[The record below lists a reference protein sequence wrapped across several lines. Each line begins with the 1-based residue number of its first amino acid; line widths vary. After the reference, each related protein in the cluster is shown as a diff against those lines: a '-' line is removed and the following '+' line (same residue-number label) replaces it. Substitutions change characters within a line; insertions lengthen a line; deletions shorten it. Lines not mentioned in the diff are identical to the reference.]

1 MLFYREYLSL
11 WIHLRKI
18 MPNITLRDIAKT
30 LDLSVSTVSKA
41 LRDSYEISEATKR
54 RVVDFARANHY
65 LPNRMAK
72 SLKEGKS
79 GSIGVVVCS
88 IDNSFVSR
96 MLDGIDGTCA
106 ASGYDII
113 IMQSKES
120 LLQERA
126 CLKQLEARG
135 VEGMLVSPSAETVD
149 MGHFDLLSAAGMP
162 VVFFDRVSKRSD
174 TFQVGINNQEGA
186 FLATQH
192 LIDNGYRRIAMLNI
206 GPDIY
211 FAEQRG
217 EGYREAL
224 AANGIYY
231 REEYVRICTPSD
243 RETLKAGVGASI
255 RSLFALP
262 EKPDALFTTTDQLST
277 YSLSA
282 LHELGYRIP
291 DDIAL
296 IGFSNTEF
304 AGMLTPPL
312 SAVYQPAFEIG
323 RQAAEMLIGLI
334 GGKESMDFETIML
347 PVRLDVRESS
357 RLKG

>member
-1 MLFYREYLSL
+1 
-11 WIHLRKI
+11 
-18 MPNITLRDIAKT
+18 MPNITLRDIAKA
-30 LDLSVSTVSKA
+30 LELSVSTVSKA
-41 LRDSYEISEATKR
+41 LRDSYEISSATKK

-65 LPNRMAK
+65 LPNRMAQ

-96 MLDGIDGTCA
+96 MLDGIDGACA

-120 LLQERA
+120 LLQEQA

-135 VEGMLVSPSAETVD
+135 VEGVLISPSAETMD
-149 MGHFDLLSAAGMP
+149 MQHIDQLTAAGVP
-162 VVFFDRVSKRSD
+162 VVCFDRISD
-174 TFQVGINNQEGA
+174 RLDVFQVGIDNRDGA
-186 FLATQH
+186 FRATQH

-206 GPDIY
+206 GPGIY

-224 AANGIYY
+224 ALNGIGY
-231 REEYVRICTPSD
+231 RDAYVRLCEPMD
-243 RETLKAGVGASI
+243 RETLKASIDSNI
-255 RSLFALP
+255 RSLLALRDR
-262 EKPDALFTTTDQLST
+262 PDALFAATDQLST
-277 YSLSA
+277 YSLKV

-304 AGMLTPPL
+304 AEMLTPPL
-312 SAVYQPAFEIG
+312 STVYQPAFEIG
-323 RQAAEMLIGLI
+323 CRAAEMLVGLI
-334 GGKESMDFETIML
+334 HGRECREVETIML
-347 PVRLDVRESS
+347 PVRLDARESS
-357 RLKG
+357 RFKH

>member
-1 MLFYREYLSL
+1 
-11 WIHLRKI
+11 
-18 MPNITLRDIAKT
+18 MPNITLRDIAKA

-41 LRDSYEISEATKR
+41 LRDSYEISGATKK
-54 RVVDFARANHY
+54 RVVDFARANNY

-135 VEGMLVSPSAETVD
+135 VEGVLISPSAETVD
-149 MGHFDLLSAAGMP
+149 TEHIDQLAAAGKP
-162 VVFFDRVSKRSD
+162 VVFFDRIGDRPD
-174 TFQVGINNQEGA
+174 TYQVGINNREGA
-186 FLATQH
+186 FRATKH
-192 LIDNGYRRIAMLNI
+192 LIENGYRRIAMLNI
-206 GPDIY
+206 GPAIY
-211 FAEQRG
+211 FADQRAS
-217 EGYREAL
+217 GYREAL
-224 AANGIYY
+224 AANGIDY
-231 REEYVRICTPSD
+231 REPYVRLCAPAD
-243 RETLKAGVGASI
+243 RKTFKATVDANI
-255 RSLFALP
+255 RSLLALP
-262 EKPDALFTTTDQLST
+262 DAPDALFTTTDQLST
-277 YSLSA
+277 HSLSV

-312 SAVYQPAFEIG
+312 STVYQPAFEIG
-323 RQAAEMLIGLI
+323 KQAAEMLVGLI
-334 GGKESMDFETIML
+334 DGKNNKEVETVML

-357 RLKG
+357 RLRR